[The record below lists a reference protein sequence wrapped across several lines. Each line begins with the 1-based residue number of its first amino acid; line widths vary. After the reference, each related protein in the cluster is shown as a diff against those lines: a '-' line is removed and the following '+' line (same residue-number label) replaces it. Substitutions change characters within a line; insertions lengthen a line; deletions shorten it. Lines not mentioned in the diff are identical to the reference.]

1 MSPTAKVSPKLAPL
15 IDPDSF
21 REIWCKTTWLGDEFE
36 LRRDH
41 YVLRELLRAASSAGA
56 GREMQPALQLA
67 MDLFKLHLA
76 LEHQLLGVPQL
87 RAPTEHALVLIEQLE
102 DADPDDPINLALAT
116 DLQQR
121 LELLTSLE
129 EDCYGRLCGRSS
141 ASLLDGELLQL
152 RQQLLRDA
160 ERLLRAGGATPDPG
174 QRPN

>member
-1 MSPTAKVSPKLAPL
+1 MNPTAKVNPSLAPL

-21 REIWCKTTWLGDEFE
+21 RDIWCKSTWLSDELE

-41 YVLRELLRAASSAGA
+41 YALRELLRAVSSAGA
-56 GREMQPALQLA
+56 GQEMQPALQLA

-76 LEHQLLGVPQL
+76 LEHQLLGMPQL

-102 DADPDDPINLALAT
+102 STSPDDPLYIAQAT

-129 EDCYGRLCGRSS
+129 EDDYERLGGRSS
-141 ASLLDGELLQL
+141 AGLLDGELLQL
-152 RQQLLRDA
+152 RQRLLRDA
-160 ERLLRAGGATPDPG
+160 ERLLRAGGEVPDPA